1 MSEPMVERRSGRAP
15 DGIERRRRKRD
26 PLRILLSGLA
36 YVVYPLLLANIF
48 IFMAVAGEDRKAEVA
63 SEMSQTAEQTDG
75 TVAQIKQTVPDAAP
89 ATAQSVSSWVHLHA
103 FLPIMVAGLGIGG
116 AGIVL
121 DRMRARRRTDSSL
134 VTPLVLTMMSVV
146 GLFIYFIVR
155 GMLA

>member
-1 MSEPMVERRSGRAP
+1 MNESMVDRRSGRAP
-15 DGIERRRRKRD
+15 DGIDRRRRKRD
-26 PLRILLSGLA
+26 PLRILLSALA
-36 YVVYPLLLANIF
+36 FVVYPLLLANIF
-48 IFMAVAGEDRKAEVA
+48 IFMAVAGEDRKAAVA
-63 SEMSQTAEQTDG
+63 SEMSQTAEQTDAIA
-75 TVAQIKQTVPDAAP
+75 AQIKQTAPAAAP

-121 DRMRARRRTDSSL
+121 DRKRARRRSDSSL
-134 VTPLVLTMMSVV
+134 VTPLVLTMMSVI